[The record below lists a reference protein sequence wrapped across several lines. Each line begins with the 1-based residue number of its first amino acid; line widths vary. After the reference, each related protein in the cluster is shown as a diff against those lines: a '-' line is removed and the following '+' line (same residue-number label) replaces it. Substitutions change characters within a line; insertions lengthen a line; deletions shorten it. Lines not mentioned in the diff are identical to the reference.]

1 MSLLS
6 PRRHLIALLLVATLP
21 AIAFADDAAIDKG
34 FAIMGETDDEE
45 TFYRAA
51 QDIAA
56 LGPEIVPNLTRR
68 LIEAETDDQRI
79 DLTYLLA
86 VILDQAKF
94 AGKTVELPPELMP
107 EIAAL
112 MKQPSELTVQANLAN
127 LARHFVPQPPEITE
141 GLLSILSRAEHEGLR
156 ATASATIAMQGSE
169 DVLPLVHDA
178 LRSSDSDRYSGD
190 LAAILRGTE
199 LPQDIVGILESLLT
213 SDDAEARQT
222 ASRVLTEAD
231 VRNPAQLD
239 AALRDLDAADTDMQ
253 LLNAAM
259 AVREHTDGSERVAE
273 ALGTALGQARRGE
286 ERREIIRAL
295 AASGDAGLDRLY
307 RIIQSTE
314 DPELLAQFILG
325 MNSTAEASDNPR
337 TLEVLMAM
345 VIESEDP
352 DIADAAAFGLNL
364 HGAAAVAAI
373 DAVLA
378 DEQTDD
384 TVRARLSPIRDRL
397 AK

>member
-6 PRRHLIALLLVATLP
+6 PRRHLIALLLAATLP
-21 AIAFADDAAIDKG
+21 AVAFADDAAIDKG
-34 FAIMGETDDEE
+34 FAIMSETDDEE
-45 TFYRAA
+45 TFYRAV
-51 QDIAA
+51 QEIAA
-56 LGPEIVPNLTRR
+56 LGPQIVPSLTRR
-68 LIEAETDDQRI
+68 LIESETDEQLI

-86 VILDQAKF
+86 TILDQARL
-94 AGKTVELPPELMP
+94 AGEAVDLPPELMP
-107 EIAAL
+107 EIAAR
-112 MKQPSELTVQANLAN
+112 MKQPSELAVQANLAN

-156 ATASATIAMQGSE
+156 ATTAATIVMQGNE
-169 DVLPLVHDA
+169 AALPLVHDA
-178 LRSSDSDRYSGD
+178 LRNSDSDRYSGD
-190 LAAILRGTE
+190 LALILRGTE
-199 LPQDIVGILESLLT
+199 LPEDIVGILETLLA

-222 ASRVLTEAD
+222 ASRVLTDAGIN
-231 VRNPAQLD
+231 NPAQLD

-259 AVREHTDGSERVAE
+259 AVGKHTDGSERVAE
-273 ALGTALGQARRGE
+273 ALGNALGQARRGE

-307 RIIQSTE
+307 QIIQSTE

-325 MNSTAEASDNPR
+325 MNSTTQARENPR

-352 DIADAAAFGLNL
+352 NIADAAAFGLNL
-364 HGAAAVAAI
+364 HGAAAVTAI

-384 TVRARLSPIRDRL
+384 IVRERLSPVRDRL
-397 AK
+397 AR